1 MKRGTGK
8 LAGALLLLFAACGVH
23 AVEGNLVATLSQNLQ
38 DQWEHIL
45 PGRPPQIPVVS
56 RVVPGQPFSIRL
68 VLGRFALKDGAAD
81 VTADLEQVNPDGT
94 KKTIGRDLVALRGK
108 SDGKGVFL
116 SNFYLEAVMEEKDAP
131 GKYRIVGKLRD
142 RNDGSEK
149 ALECSWELT
158 APPDSFP
165 ALELKQSGEVLSN
178 YYRSPK
184 PELLPGLLESC
195 LRERPGLN
203 DKTLSLY
210 YGLGRL
216 FRLNPQLHGELLRIA
231 AAQQTAESRRAV
243 AAVIHFLGGKAEAE
257 LRPKLDEGTRRELDE
272 LALLPD
278 EVPGTIRT
286 AGELDQLWFEFFATG
301 KVEPIRRLVDQ
312 LARPGEMLT
321 PKEFKAKKEKG
332 ETTPEDLEKLKNFLI
347 TLAANWS
354 LNSNAKQHPLVR
366 FYLEAMLTR
375 GEIKHPRSAA
385 LVKEI
390 LRKASAPA
398 EKAGK

>member
-1 MKRGTGK
+1 MSRDIPEFS
-8 LAGALLLLFAACGVH
+8 LQRMPVYLNYLR
-23 AVEGNLVATLSQNLQ
+23 TLP
-38 DQWEHIL
+38 D
-45 PGRPPQIPVVS
+45 
-56 RVVPGQPFSIRL
+56 
-68 VLGRFALKDGAAD
+68 
-81 VTADLEQVNPDGT
+81 DGT
-94 KKTIGRDLVALRGK
+94 YNYISSGAMAQALG
-108 SDGKGVFL
+108 L
-116 SNFYLEAVMEEKDAP
+116 
-131 GKYRIVGKLRD
+131 
-142 RNDGSEK
+142 
-149 ALECSWELT
+149 
-158 APPDSFP
+158 
-165 ALELKQSGEVLSN
+165 GEVLVRKDLA
-178 YYRSPK
+178 YTGCAGRPK
-184 PELLPGLLESC
+184 VGYPRVELIAAIEKF
-195 LRERPGLN
+195 LRIN
-203 DKTLSLY
+203 DKKCAVLVGAG
-210 YGLGRL
+210 GLGSAL
-216 FRLNPQLHGELLRIA
+216 LSYGGFENYGIELVCAFDTSPEKIGTYIGGKPVLSMDELNEGCKKYGAVMAIIA
-231 AAQQTAESRRAV
+231 VPAPAAQQTAESRRAV

-398 EKAGK
+398 KAGK

>member
-1 MKRGTGK
+1 MISSS
-8 LAGALLLLFAACGVH
+8 CG
-23 AVEGNLVATLSQNLQ
+23 
-38 DQWEHIL
+38 
-45 PGRPPQIPVVS
+45 
-56 RVVPGQPFSIRL
+56 
-68 VLGRFALKDGAAD
+68 
-81 VTADLEQVNPDGT
+81 
-94 KKTIGRDLVALRGK
+94 GK

-131 GKYRIVGKLRD
+131 GTYRIVGKLRD

-149 ALECSWELT
+149 PLECSWQLT
-158 APPDSFP
+158 PPPDPYP
-165 ALELKQSGEVLSN
+165 AVELKQSGEVLSN

-184 PELLPGLLESC
+184 PELLPGFLESC

-203 DKTLSLY
+203 GKTLSLY
-210 YGLGRL
+210 YGLGLL

-243 AAVIHFLGGKAEAE
+243 AAVIHFLGREAGE
-257 LRPKLDEGTRRELDE
+257 NLHSKLDEATSRELDE
-272 LALLPD
+272 LVLLPD
-278 EVPGTIRT
+278 EVPDTIRT
-286 AGELDQLWFEFFATG
+286 PGELDQLWFEFFATG
-301 KVEPIRRLVDQ
+301 KVEPVRRLVEQ

-366 FYLEAMLTR
+366 YYLEAMLTR

-390 LRKASAPA
+390 LRKASLP

>member
-1 MKRGTGK
+1 MKRGTEK

-45 PGRPPQIPVVS
+45 PGRPPQVSTVS
-56 RVVPGQPFSIRL
+56 RVTPGQPFSIRL
-68 VLGRFALKDGAAD
+68 VLGRFALKEGAAD

-94 KKTIGRDLVALRGK
+94 KTPIGRDLVVFRGK
-108 SDGKGVFL
+108 SDGNGVFL
-116 SNFYLEAVMEEKDAP
+116 SNFHLEAEMEEKDAP
-131 GKYRIVGKLRD
+131 GTYRIVGKLRD

-149 ALECSWELT
+149 ALECAWQLVPPP
-158 APPDSFP
+158 APFP
-165 ALELKQSGEVLSN
+165 AVEFKQSSEVLGN

-184 PELLPGLLESC
+184 PELLPGVLESC

-203 DKTLSLY
+203 GKTLSLY
-210 YGLGRL
+210 YGLGLL

-231 AAQQTAESRRAV
+231 AAQRTAEGRRAV
-243 AAVIHFLGGKAEAE
+243 AAVIHFLGGKAEAA
-257 LRPKLDEGTRRELDE
+257 LRPKLDAETRRELE
-272 LALLPD
+272 KLAALPV
-278 EVPGTIRT
+278 EVPGSIRNP
-286 AGELDQLWFEFFATG
+286 GELDQLWFEFFATG
-301 KVEPIRRLVDQ
+301 KVEPVRRLVDQ
-312 LARPGEMLT
+312 LARPGKMLT

-332 ETTPEDLEKLKNFLI
+332 EITPEDRESLMNFLI
-347 TLAANWS
+347 SLAANWS
-354 LNSNAKQHPLVR
+354 LGSNAKQHPLVR
-366 FYLEAMLTR
+366 YYLEAMLTR

-398 EKAGK
+398 KAGK

>member
-1 MKRGTGK
+1 MKRGTGR

-23 AVEGNLVATLSQNLQ
+23 AVEGNLVVTLSQNLQ

-45 PGRPPQIPVVS
+45 PGRPPQVSTVS

-94 KKTIGRDLVALRGK
+94 KEAIGRDLVILRGK

-131 GKYRIVGKLRD
+131 GTYRIVGKLRD

-149 ALECSWELT
+149 PLECSWQLT
-158 APPDSFP
+158 PPPDP
-165 ALELKQSGEVLSN
+165 YPTVELKQSGEVLSN

-184 PELLPGLLESC
+184 PELLPGFLESC

-203 DKTLSLY
+203 GKTLSLY
-210 YGLGRL
+210 YGLGLL

-243 AAVIHFLGGKAEAE
+243 AAVIHFLGREAGE
-257 LRPKLDEGTRRELDE
+257 NLHPKLDEATSRELDE
-272 LALLPD
+272 LVLLPD
-278 EVPGTIRT
+278 EVPDTIRT
-286 AGELDQLWFEFFATG
+286 PGELDQLWFEFFATG
-301 KVEPIRRLVDQ
+301 KVEPVRRLVEQ

-366 FYLEAMLTR
+366 YYLEAMLTR

-390 LRKASAPA
+390 LRKASLP